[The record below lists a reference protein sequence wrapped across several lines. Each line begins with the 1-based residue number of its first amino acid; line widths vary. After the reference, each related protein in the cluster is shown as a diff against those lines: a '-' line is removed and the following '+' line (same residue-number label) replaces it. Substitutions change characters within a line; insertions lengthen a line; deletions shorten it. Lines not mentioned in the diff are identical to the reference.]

1 MRLTELA
8 GQEKLRKRQVACMK
22 ALVDG
27 RGAERIADF
36 LICGNLNECDDIH
49 K

>member
-1 MRLTELA
+1 
-8 GQEKLRKRQVACMK
+8 MK

-36 LICGNLNECDDIH
+36 LICGNLNECDDIYR
-49 K
+49 